1 MPRAPGIGSPGRA
14 YGMRIARAEWGF
26 PRRLEAGRLVAA
38 APDKSLVPRRY
49 SFPVHEEGR

>member
-1 MPRAPGIGSPGRA
+1 
-14 YGMRIARAEWGF
+14 MRIARAEWGS

-38 APDKSLVPRRY
+38 APDQSLVRRWY